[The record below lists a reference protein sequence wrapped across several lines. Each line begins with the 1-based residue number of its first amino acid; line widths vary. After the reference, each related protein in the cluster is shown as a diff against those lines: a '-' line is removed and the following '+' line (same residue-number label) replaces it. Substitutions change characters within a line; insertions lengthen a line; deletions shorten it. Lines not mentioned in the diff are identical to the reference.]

1 MMHMLVNALAAS
13 AGGGITY
20 IRNVLPRLSSRSD
33 VRATFVV
40 TPALRRELSP
50 PLPGVQVI
58 ECDFPTNAA
67 ARFACEQKF
76 IPGLVRKCGADVL
89 LAAGNFAIW
98 RSPVPQILLSRN
110 SIYTSSD
117 YFQDLRRRGD
127 YGRWLDT
134 KIKGRLAAASI
145 RRAEITV
152 APSEAFAADLRQWVK
167 PAERNKIVCIH
178 HGFDAG
184 AFHESPPAPPELSAQ
199 LANPLG
205 SLRLLFVSNYNYY
218 RNFETLLRALPLIQ
232 EKIPSRRVELVL
244 TCKLDEGQNPGSYRA
259 NDAAALR
266 DHLKLRAA
274 LVELG
279 PVPYTLLP
287 HVYRGSDIYVT
298 PAYTET
304 FAHSLVE
311 AMSTGLPI
319 VASDL
324 AVHREICGNAATY
337 FERFSPAALAAAVL
351 GLQADESLRSTM
363 SQAALARSRDFSWD
377 EHVADLLAL
386 ARHIVGQ

>member
-1 MMHMLVNALAAS
+1 MIHILVNALAAS

-20 IRNVLPRLSSRSD
+20 IRNVLPRLSSRDD

-40 TPALRRELSP
+40 TPALRRELSAL
-50 PLPGVQVI
+50 LPGVQVI

-67 ARFACEQKF
+67 ARFVYEQKS
-76 IPGLVRKCGADVL
+76 IPGLVRTCGADVL

-110 SIYTSSD
+110 SIYTSSN

-145 RRAEITV
+145 RRADITV
-152 APSEAFAADLRQWVK
+152 APSEAFASDLRQWVK
-167 PAERNKIVCIH
+167 SVEGNKVVCIH
-178 HGFDAG
+178 HGFDAV
-184 AFHESPPAPPELSAQ
+184 AFHESPAAPPELSAQ

-244 TCKLDEGQNPGSYRA
+244 TCKLDGGQTPGSYRA

-266 DHLKLRAA
+266 DQLKLRSA

-279 PVPYTLLP
+279 PVPYTLLH
-287 HVYRGSDIYVT
+287 HVYRSSDIYVT

-304 FAHSLVE
+304 FAHPLVE
-311 AMSTGLPI
+311 AMSSGLPI

-324 AVHREICGNAATY
+324 AVHREICGEATTY
-337 FERFSPAALAAAVL
+337 FERFSPAALASAVL
-351 GLQADESLRSTM
+351 GLQADERRRSTM
-363 SQAALARSRDFSWD
+363 SQAGLARSRDFSWD
-377 EHVADLLAL
+377 HHVADLLVL
-386 ARHIVGQ
+386 ARRIVAQ

>member
-1 MMHMLVNALAAS
+1 MIHMLVNALAAS

-20 IRNVLPRLSSRSD
+20 IRNVLPRLSSRDD

-50 PLPGVQVI
+50 ALPGMQVV
-58 ECDFPTNAA
+58 ECDFPMNAA
-67 ARFACEQKF
+67 ARFAYEQRS
-76 IPGLVRKCGADVL
+76 IPGLVRKYCADVV

-127 YGRWLDT
+127 YARWLDT
-134 KIKGRLAAASI
+134 KIRGRLAAASI

-152 APSEAFAADLRQWVK
+152 APSEAFAAELRQWVR
-167 PAERNKIVCIH
+167 PTEASKIICIH
-178 HGFDAG
+178 HGFDSA
-184 AFHESPPAPPELSAQ
+184 AFHASPPAPPELSGQ
-199 LANPLG
+199 LANPSG
-205 SLRLLFVSNYNYY
+205 ALRLLFVSNYNYY

-232 EKIPSRRVELVL
+232 GKIPSRRVELVL
-244 TCKLDEGQNPGSYRA
+244 TCKLGEGQNPGSYRA
-259 NDAAALR
+259 RDAAALR
-266 DHLKLRAA
+266 DHLNLGSA

-279 PVPYTLLP
+279 AVPYTLLH
-287 HVYRGSDIYVT
+287 HVYRSSDIYVT

-304 FAHSLVE
+304 FAHPLVE
-311 AMSTGLPI
+311 AMSSGLPV

-324 AVHREICGNAATY
+324 AVHREICGDAATY
-337 FERFSPAALAAAVL
+337 FERFSSTALAAAVVD
-351 GLQADESLRSTM
+351 LQVDKNRCSTI
-363 SQAALARSRDFSWD
+363 SQAGLTRSRDFSWD
-377 EHVADLLAL
+377 RHVADLLAL
-386 ARHIVGQ
+386 ARRIVA